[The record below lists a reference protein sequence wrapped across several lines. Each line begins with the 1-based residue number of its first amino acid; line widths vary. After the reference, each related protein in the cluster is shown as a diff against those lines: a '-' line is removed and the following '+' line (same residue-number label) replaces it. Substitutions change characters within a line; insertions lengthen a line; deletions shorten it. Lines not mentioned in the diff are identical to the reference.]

1 LLECRGAATWQSLRL
16 RTAVSYYR
24 LIVREDGN
32 RVRVFTRR
40 GFDWT
45 GKYPAITIAL
55 KLLRVRSVT
64 IDGEAVYC
72 SSAAHC

>member
-1 LLECRGAATWQSLRL
+1 MLERRGAATWQSLRL
-16 RTAVSYYR
+16 RTAVSYYQ

-72 SSAAHC
+72 GSAAHC